1 MRSTM
6 FAITIPHLSS
16 LSSALG
22 VAINSCI
29 ITPSFN
35 VNETLPEN
43 QSNILIPLFKINKE
57 YRSTI
62 SSFFSNKIILSKK
75 NFVIKREQSKSV
87 LYFIIETL
95 KQHQKQFQSRFFQDN
110 DVRYRAQAIEA
121 LITLV
126 QPHLS
131 YKRKSI

>member
-1 MRSTM
+1 MRNTM
-6 FAITIPHLSS
+6 CAITIPHLSS

-22 VAINSCI
+22 VAINSYI

-62 SSFFSNKIILSKK
+62 FSFFSNKILLRKE
-75 NFVIKREQSKSV
+75 NFVIEREQCKRV

-95 KQHQKQFQSRFFQDN
+95 KQH
-110 DVRYRAQAIEA
+110 
-121 LITLV
+121 
-126 QPHLS
+126 
-131 YKRKSI
+131 